1 MKDVIAAALALR
13 DAADRLAAALHKVA
27 SRGTLPSTR
36 DVTPADAAALAL
48 VETAWL
54 AAFGPAPVRT
64 PVLLAFAPEH
74 PLGAALAHAGA
85 RPLRLHSPVSLGGLL
100 GRLARLPGSR
110 LRPQH
115 TAAGSC
121 WRLAPRP

>member
-1 MKDVIAAALALR
+1 MKDVITAALALR

-36 DVTPADAAALAL
+36 DVIPADAAALAL
-48 VETAWL
+48 VEEAWF

-64 PVLLAFAPEH
+64 PALLTLEPDH
-74 PLGAALAHAGA
+74 PLAAALAHAGA
-85 RPLRLHSPVSLGGLL
+85 RPMRLHSSISLGGLL

-110 LRPQH
+110 LRH
-115 TAAGSC
+115 LHASAGSC
-121 WRLAPRP
+121 WRVVDG